1 MWNKIK
7 KVGKGFLEVL
17 DAISPLLLF
26 IILIWY
32 LTKDTTTLR
41 DFMWFMFFLV
51 VYGTDRIVD
60 AIKELKLK
68 KC

>member
-1 MWNKIK
+1 MWNTIK
-7 KVGKGFLEVL
+7 KGVKVFLEVL

-26 IILIWY
+26 GIIIWH
-32 LTKDTTTLR
+32 LTKDTITLR

-60 AIKELKLK
+60 AIKELKK
-68 KC
+68 N

>member
-1 MWNKIK
+1 MWNTIK
-7 KVGKGFLEVL
+7 KGVKVFLEVL

-26 IILIWY
+26 GIIIWH
-32 LTKDTTTLR
+32 LTKDTITLR

-60 AIKELKLK
+60 AIKGLK
-68 KC
+68 KN

>member
-1 MWNKIK
+1 MRNTIK
-7 KVGKGFLEVL
+7 KGVKVFLEVL

-26 IILIWY
+26 GIIIWH
-32 LTKDTTTLR
+32 LTKDTITLR

-60 AIKELKLK
+60 AIKELKK
-68 KC
+68 N

>member
-1 MWNKIK
+1 MWNTIK
-7 KVGKGFLEVL
+7 KGVKVFLEVL

-26 IILIWY
+26 VIIIWH

-60 AIKELKLK
+60 AIKELKK
-68 KC
+68 N